1 MGLLDD
7 VKNVVSQYASGSGS
21 AEDVTAQFHQLVG
34 SAEPSALSQG
44 ISAALSSR
52 QAPPFA
58 QTVSQLF
65 ASGSVDQKAGMLNA
79 LLGAATPDMR
89 AKLAAMIPGA
99 AAGGPITGT
108 QAASLS
114 SDVVQSVAQ
123 QMQQH
128 NPGVI
133 DQMGSFYSQHPA
145 LVKTL
150 GTAAMM
156 VAMRKLA
163 ERST

>member
-7 VKNVVSQYASGSGS
+7 VKNAVSQYASGSGS
-21 AEDVTAQFHQLVG
+21 SEGVTAQFHQLVG
-34 SAEPSALSQG
+34 SADPGVLSRG
-44 ISAALSSR
+44 ISAALSSD
-52 QAPPFA
+52 QTPPFA

-65 ASGSVDQKAGMLNA
+65 TSGSADQKAGMLNT

-89 AKLAAMIPGA
+89 AKLAALIPGA
-99 AAGGPITGT
+99 ATGGPITGT
-108 QAASLS
+108 QASSLS
-114 SDVVQSVAQ
+114 SDVVESVAQ

-133 DQMGSFYSQHPA
+133 DKMGSFYSQHPA

-156 VAMRKLA
+156 VAMRKIA
-163 ERST
+163 EHNT

>member
-1 MGLLDD
+1 MGLFDE
-7 VKNVVSQYASGSGS
+7 VKNVVGQYAGGGGST
-21 AEDVTAQFHQLVG
+21 EDLTAQFHQLVG
-34 SAEPSALSQG
+34 SADPNALSQG
-44 ISAALSSR
+44 ISAALSSD
-52 QAPPFA
+52 QSPPFA

-65 ASGSVDQKAGMLNA
+65 TSGSADQKAGMLNT

-99 AAGGPITGT
+99 AAGGPITGA
-108 QAASLS
+108 QASSLP
-114 SDVVQSVAQ
+114 SDVVQNVAQ

-133 DQMGSFYSQHPA
+133 DQMGSFYSQHPT

-150 GTAAMM
+150 GAAAMM
-156 VAMRKLA
+156 VAMRKIA
-163 ERST
+163 EHRA